1 MILSHSELM
10 DALRKRVLTAGS
22 QRKLASE
29 YGMSVAFISSVLKGR
44 KAPGPRLLDRL
55 GYEPL
60 TVYRPLSD
68 RDMIPQPKE

>member
-1 MILSHSELM
+1 MILSHAELM
-10 DALRKRVLTAGS
+10 DTLRQRVQVAGS

-60 TVYRPLSD
+60 TVYRPTHD
-68 RDMIPQPKE
+68 HDMIPQPKE